1 MRIVIALLL
10 VSIATVTVTAVAEPV
25 RGPVIVDYGP
35 VYYVPDEPVELTD
48 GLPLKAVFDVAAA
61 PKETDDQNYRLETVA
76 RYLNMHVRAGLKT
89 TQLPTVVVLHGRAL
103 RSALNEEGFEAR
115 YNGENPDAELLRQL
129 MATGVR
135 VLVCGQSAAAAGVS
149 PDELAAGIE
158 MSLSAMTAL
167 VMLQSDGYAL
177 IPWGTD

>member
-1 MRIVIALLL
+1 MRIVIALVLIG
-10 VSIATVTVTAVAEPV
+10 IATITAVAEPV
-25 RGPVIVDYGP
+25 KGPVIMDYGP

-61 PKETDDQNYRLETVA
+61 PKETGDQNYRLETVA
-76 RYLNMHVRAGLKT
+76 RYLNMHARAGLET

-103 RSALNEEGFEAR
+103 RSALNEEGFDAR
-115 YNGENPDAELLRQL
+115 YDGANPDAELLRQL

-149 PDELAAGIE
+149 HDELAAGIE
-158 MSLSAMTAL
+158 MSLSALTAL

-177 IPWGTD
+177 IPWGTE